1 MRRAFGIP
9 ALFGAGV
16 TCLAVWGLMRIAD
29 VTDAAASGLKARL
42 AIPPAIRTIAIPQ
55 SCAEPLIS
63 RDRIS
68 CGGSTCGPAY
78 VLDVQSSL
86 PQQELEQALK
96 LDDMV
101 SRHGMTD
108 VELILSSQPALD
120 GCSRFYLFLRSDE
133 RAQ

>member
-1 MRRAFGIP
+1 
-9 ALFGAGV
+9 
-16 TCLAVWGLMRIAD
+16 MRIAD
-29 VTDAAASGLKARL
+29 VTDAVASGLKARL
-42 AIPPAIRTIAIPQ
+42 AIPTAIRTIAIPQ

-68 CGGSTCGPAY
+68 CGGSTCGPSYA
-78 VLDVQSSL
+78 LDVQSRLS
-86 PQQELEQALK
+86 QQQLEQALN

-108 VELILSSQPALD
+108 VELILSSQPALN

>member
-1 MRRAFGIP
+1 MRRALGIP
-9 ALFGAGV
+9 VLLGAGIL
-16 TCLAVWGLMRIAD
+16 CLAVWGLMRIAD
-29 VTDAAASGLKARL
+29 VTDAAASGLKAHL
-42 AIPPAIRTIAIPQ
+42 AIPPAIRIIAIPK

-63 RDRIS
+63 RRRIS
-68 CGGSTCGPAY
+68 CGGSTCGPEY
-78 VLDVQSSL
+78 ILDVQSSL
-86 PQQELEQALK
+86 PPQELEQALK

-108 VELILSSQPALD
+108 VELTLSNQPALD

>member
-1 MRRAFGIP
+1 MRRALRIAVPFGV
-9 ALFGAGV
+9 GV
-16 TCLAVWGLMRIAD
+16 LCLTVLGLMRIAD

-42 AIPPAIRTIAIPQ
+42 AIPSAIRTIAIPQ

-68 CGGSTCGPAY
+68 CGGSTCGPRY

-86 PQQELEQALK
+86 PQQELEQTLK
-96 LDDMV
+96 LEEIV
-101 SRHGMTD
+101 SRLGVTD
-108 VELILSSQPALD
+108 AELIPSSQPALN